1 MCPDEATMINDVTKL
16 KDLGWK
22 EIALRWI
29 FSQGVTTVLLFAIG
43 AFMWIRYP
51 EIMKEQDT
59 ERANVLKRH
68 EDERERIRLD
78 AKEERK
84 LFREDL
90 KEAFTELKEAIE
102 KSKI

>member
-1 MCPDEATMINDVTKL
+1 MCPDESTMTNDVTKL